1 MRRNN
6 TNWNVTQI
14 VSTASAPFIVQSS
27 IIFYQIFFSP
37 LKMVINCIHTIYE
50 SWAGKQ
56 LGEWED
62 ILLDISDNINQI
74 TPAILLPGG
83 EEGETRC

>member
-1 MRRNN
+1 MGRNN
-6 TNWNVTQI
+6 NNWNVTQI

-56 LGEWED
+56 LGERED
-62 ILLDISDNINQI
+62 ILLDISDNINKI

-83 EEGETRC
+83 DEGETRC